1 MEEQSNMKKETLLEI
16 ILGTI
21 GGLVFAIG
29 MCMCLLPEWNMFTAG
44 VITTII
50 GFVILLCIIPVYKS
64 SHPKKEKENKPINWG
79 IVLTWTVGVVGAL
92 IMGFG
97 MSKIL
102 VVNASTSDM
111 IVGII
116 TGVVG
121 LVICVLNYPVYAYI
135 KSNKE

>member
-1 MEEQSNMKKETLLEI
+1 MKKETLLEI

-21 GGLVFAIG
+21 GGLIFAIG

-44 VITTII
+44 VVTTII
-50 GFVILLCIIPVYKS
+50 GFIILLCIIPVYRS
-64 SHPKKEKENKPINWG
+64 SHPKKEKEKKPINWG
-79 IVLTWTVGVVGAL
+79 IVLTWTIGVVGSL

-102 VVNASTSDM
+102 VGNASTADM
-111 IVGII
+111 IVGLI

-135 KSNKE
+135 KGNKE

>member
-1 MEEQSNMKKETLLEI
+1 MKKETLLEI

-29 MCMCLLPEWNMFTAG
+29 MCMCLLPEWNMFTVG
-44 VITTII
+44 VITAII
-50 GFVILLCIIPVYKS
+50 GFVILLCIIPVYRAA
-64 SHPKKEKENKPINWG
+64 HPKKAKEKRPINRG
-79 IVLTWTVGVVGAL
+79 IVLTWTVGVVGSL

-97 MSKIL
+97 MSKVL
-102 VVNASTSDM
+102 VGNASTSDM

-121 LVICVLNYPVYAYI
+121 LIICVLNYPVYAYI

>member
-1 MEEQSNMKKETLLEI
+1 MKKETLLEI

-64 SHPKKEKENKPINWG
+64 SHPKKAKENKQINWG
-79 IVLTWTVGVVGAL
+79 IVLTWTVGIVGAL

-102 VVNASTSDM
+102 VGNASTPDM
-111 IVGII
+111 IVGLI

>member
-1 MEEQSNMKKETLLEI
+1 MKKETLLEI

-29 MCMCLLPEWNMFTAG
+29 MCMCLLPEWDLFTQG

-50 GFVILLCIIPVYKS
+50 GFIILLCIIPIYRKE
-64 SHPKKEKENKPINWG
+64 HPRKTHGPIKWD
-79 IVLTWTVGVVGAL
+79 IVLTLIVGIVGSL

-102 VVNASTSDM
+102 VENPEKTDM
-111 IVGII
+111 IIGL
-116 TGVVG
+116 VVG
-121 LVICVLNYPVYAYI
+121 VLGLLICVLNYPIYSYL
-135 KSNKE
+135 KSNKK

>member
-1 MEEQSNMKKETLLEI
+1 MKKETLLEI

-29 MCMCLLPEWNMFTAG
+29 MCMCLLQEWNMFTAG

-50 GFVILLCIIPVYKS
+50 GFVILLCIIPVYRS
-64 SHPKKEKENKPINWG
+64 AHPKKEKEHKPINWG
-79 IVLTWTVGVVGAL
+79 IVLTWTVGVVGSL

-97 MSKIL
+97 MSKIM
-102 VVNASTSDM
+102 VGNASTSDM
-111 IVGII
+111 VVGLI